1 MDLKKFKLG
10 VGPMSPEVVD
20 ICLEYSKIHDFPIM
34 IIASRNQVDTTSGYA
49 FTTKNLV
56 DFIKSNIN
64 YDPKRVLICRDHC
77 GPYYGDI
84 DNELSVKDALN
95 NCINTIES
103 DILNGFDLIHVDTSR
118 VAKEEKYTIA
128 HQLINHILKLNPKMM
143 LEFGS
148 EDNLSVEENNN
159 QIKYD
164 VEFSRQYP
172 AEVKFVV
179 GRTGSLTKHKQV
191 GHFNVEDNIKLAEII
206 HKHRFLFKEH
216 NADYLTEHDIVL
228 RKQAGVDSLN
238 IAPQLGSIHTT
249 VLTTLGK
256 EFENE
261 FNTFKQYVLEKEV
274 WKKWITADV
283 TDDETKLLVSGHY
296 FLNTA
301 EAKKLLEKIDMTQF
315 KTTLRSEIFSILD
328 IYNKGLTNEHTEQ
341 N

>member
-10 VGPMSPEVVD
+10 VGPMSPDVVD
-20 ICLEYSKIHDFPIM
+20 ICLEYSKVRDFPIM
-34 IIASRNQVDTTSGYA
+34 IIASRNQVDTNSGYS
-49 FTTKNLV
+49 FTTTELV

-64 YDPKRVLICRDHC
+64 YDPNRVLICRDHC

-84 DNELSVKDALN
+84 DSKLSVDDALK

-103 DILNGFDLIHVDTSR
+103 DIQNGFDLIHVDISR
-118 VAKEEKYTIA
+118 VAKEKKYTIA
-128 HQLINHILKLNPKMM
+128 HQLINHILKLNPNMM

-159 QIKYD
+159 QIQYD
-164 VEFSRQYP
+164 VEFSRLYP
-172 AEVKFVV
+172 AKIKFVV
-179 GRTGSLTKHKQV
+179 GRTGSLTKHAQV
-191 GHFNVEDNIKLAEII
+191 GHFSVEDNIKLAEVI
-206 HKHRFLFKEH
+206 HKHGFLFKEH
-216 NADYLTEHDIVL
+216 NADYLTEQDIVL

-238 IAPQLGSIHTT
+238 IAPQLGAIHTK
-249 VLTTLGK
+249 VLTALGK

-261 FNTFKQYVLEKEV
+261 FNTFKKYVLEKEV

-283 TDDETKLLVSGHY
+283 TDDETKLIVSGHY
-296 FLNTA
+296 FLNTD
-301 EAKKLLEKIDMTQF
+301 EAKQLVEKIDTAQF
-315 KTTLRSEIFSILD
+315 KTNLRSDIFATLD

>member
-20 ICLEYSKIHDFPIM
+20 ICLEYSKVNNFPIM

-49 FTTKNLV
+49 FTTKTLV
-56 DFIKSNIN
+56 DFIKSNVN

-84 DNELSVKDALN
+84 DNALSVEDALK

-103 DILNGFDLIHVDTSR
+103 DILNGFNLIHVDISR
-118 VAKEEKYTIA
+118 VTTEEKYIIA
-128 HQLINHILKLNPKMM
+128 HQLINHILKLDPNMM

-148 EDNLSVEENNN
+148 ENNLSTEENNN
-159 QIKYD
+159 QIQHD
-164 VEFSRQYP
+164 VEFSRLYP
-172 AEVKFVV
+172 TNIKFVV

-191 GHFNVEDNIKLAEII
+191 GYFDVEDNTKLANII
-206 HKHRFLFKEH
+206 HNHGFLFKEH
-216 NADYLTEHDIVL
+216 NADYLIEQDIVL

-238 IAPQLGSIHTT
+238 IAPQLGTIHTT
-249 VLTTLGK
+249 VLMILGK

-261 FNTFKQYVLEKEV
+261 FDTFKKYVLEKEI
-274 WKKWITADV
+274 WKKWITSEV

-296 FLNTA
+296 FLNTD
-301 EAKKLLEKIDMTQF
+301 EAKQLLRKIDMTQF
-315 KTTLRSEIFSILD
+315 NTVLKTTIFSLLD
-328 IYNKGLTNEHTEQ
+328 IYRKGLTNEHI
-341 N
+341 

>member
-20 ICLEYSKIHDFPIM
+20 ICLEYSKVHNFPIM
-34 IIASRNQVDTTSGYA
+34 IIASRNQVDTNSGYA
-49 FTTKNLV
+49 FTTKKLV

-64 YDPKRVLICRDHC
+64 YDPNRILICRDHC
-77 GPYYGDI
+77 GPYYGDV
-84 DNELSVKDALN
+84 DNGLSIEDALK

-103 DILNGFDLIHVDTSR
+103 DIQNGFNLIHVDISR
-118 VAKEEKYTIA
+118 VPQEKKYTIA
-128 HQLINHILKLNPKMM
+128 HQLINYILKLNPNMM

-148 EDNLSVEENNN
+148 EDNLSVEENNS
-159 QIKYD
+159 QIHYD

-172 AEVKFVV
+172 SEIKFVV

-191 GHFNVEDNIKLAEII
+191 GHFNVEDNIKLSEVI

-216 NADYLTEHDIVL
+216 NADYLTEQDIVL

-238 IAPQLGSIHTT
+238 IAPQLGVIHTS

-274 WKKWITADV
+274 WKKWV
-283 TDDETKLLVSGHY
+283 TDDITDNEVKLAVSGHY
-296 FLNTA
+296 FLNTV
-301 EAKKLLEKIDMTQF
+301 EANQLLEKLDIAHF
-315 KTTLRSEIFSILD
+315 KTVLKTEIFSVLD
-328 IYNKGLTNEHTEQ
+328 IYRKGLGNEPI
-341 N
+341 

>member
-20 ICLEYSKIHDFPIM
+20 ICLEYSKVHDFPIM
-34 IIASRNQVDTTSGYA
+34 IIASRNQVDTNSGYA
-49 FTTKNLV
+49 FTTKKLV

-77 GPYYGDI
+77 GPYYGDV
-84 DNELSVKDALN
+84 DNGLSIEDALK
-95 NCINTIES
+95 NCINTIDS
-103 DILNGFDLIHVDTSR
+103 DIQNGFNLIHVDISR
-118 VAKEEKYTIA
+118 VPKEKKYTIS
-128 HQLINHILKLNPKMM
+128 HQLINHILKLKPNMM

-148 EDNLSVEENNN
+148 EDNLSVKENNS
-159 QIKYD
+159 QVHDD

-172 AEVKFVV
+172 SEIKFVV

-191 GHFNVEDNIKLAEII
+191 GYFNVEDNIKLAEII
-206 HKHRFLFKEH
+206 HKYRFLFKEH
-216 NADYLTEHDIVL
+216 NADYLTEQDIVL

-238 IAPQLGSIHTT
+238 IAPQLGVIHTT

-256 EFENE
+256 EFINE
-261 FNTFKQYVLEKEV
+261 FNKFKQFVLEKEV
-274 WKKWITADV
+274 WKKWITDDI

-296 FLNTA
+296 FLNTV
-301 EAKKLLEKIDMTQF
+301 EANKLLEKLDIAHF
-315 KTTLRSEIFSILD
+315 KTVLKTEIFAVLD
-328 IYNKGLTNEHTEQ
+328 IYRKGLTNEYTNQ

>member
-20 ICLEYSKIHDFPIM
+20 ICLEYSKVHDFPIM

-84 DNELSVKDALN
+84 DNELSVEDALK

-103 DILNGFDLIHVDTSR
+103 DILNGFDLIHVDISR
-118 VAKEEKYTIA
+118 VSKEEKYTIA
-128 HQLINHILKLNPKMM
+128 HQLINHILKLNPNMM

-159 QIKYD
+159 QIQHD
-164 VEFSRQYP
+164 VEFSRLYP
-172 AEVKFVV
+172 DEIKFVV

-191 GHFNVEDNIKLAEII
+191 GHFNVEDNIKLAEVI
-206 HKHRFLFKEH
+206 HKYGFLFKEH
-216 NADYLTEHDIVL
+216 NADYLTVQDIVL
-228 RKQAGVDSLN
+228 RKQAGVNSLN
-238 IAPQLGSIHTT
+238 IAPQLGAIHTA
-249 VLTTLGK
+249 VLTSLGK

-261 FNTFKQYVLEKEV
+261 FNTFKQYVLQKEV

-283 TDDETKLLVSGHY
+283 IDDETKLLVSGHY
-296 FLNTA
+296 FLNTN
-301 EAKKLLEKIDMTQF
+301 EAKKLLEQIDMNQF
-315 KTTLRSEIFSILD
+315 KTVLRSEIFAILD
-328 IYNKGLTNEHTEQ
+328 IYNKGLTNEYTEQ

>member
-10 VGPMSPEVVD
+10 VGPMSPEVVE
-20 ICLEYSKIHDFPIM
+20 ICLEYSKVYDFPIM
-34 IIASRNQVDTTSGYA
+34 IIASRNQVDANSGYS

-64 YDPKRVLICRDHC
+64 YDPKRILICRDHC

-84 DNELSVKDALN
+84 DNELSVEDALK

-103 DILNGFDLIHVDTSR
+103 DIMNGFNLIHVDISR
-118 VAKEEKYTIA
+118 VLKEEKYTIA
-128 HQLINHILKLNPKMM
+128 HQLINHILKLNPDMM

-159 QIKYD
+159 QIQLD
-164 VEFSRQYP
+164 VEFSRLYSDNI
-172 AEVKFVV
+172 KFVV

-191 GHFNVEDNIKLAEII
+191 GHFDVTDNIKLAEII
-206 HKHRFLFKEH
+206 HKNSFLFKEH
-216 NADYLTEHDIVL
+216 NADYLTKKDIVL

-238 IAPQLGSIHTT
+238 IAPQLGAIHTN

-261 FNTFKQYVLEKEV
+261 FNTFKKYVIEKEV
-274 WKKWITADV
+274 WKKWITSEV
-283 TDDETKLLVSGHY
+283 TDDESKLLVSGHY
-296 FLNTA
+296 FLNTI
-301 EAKKLLEKIDMTQF
+301 EAKQLLEKLDIAHF
-315 KTTLRSEIFSILD
+315 KTALKIEIFAVLD
-328 IYNKGLTNEHTEQ
+328 IYRKGLGNEHT
-341 N
+341 